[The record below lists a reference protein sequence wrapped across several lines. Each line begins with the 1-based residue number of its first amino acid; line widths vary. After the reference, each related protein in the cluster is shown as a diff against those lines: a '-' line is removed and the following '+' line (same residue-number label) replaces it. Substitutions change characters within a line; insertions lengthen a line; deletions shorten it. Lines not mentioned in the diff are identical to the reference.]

1 MVQGKLPHIHFVI
14 LDVKLIKEI
23 TICTWVHTSYH
34 IVPTANLKIQLG
46 DEFNEV
52 HALLET

>member
-1 MVQGKLPHIHFVI
+1 MVQGKLSRIHFVI
-14 LDVKLIKEI
+14 PDAKLIKEI

-34 IVPTANLKIQLG
+34 IFPATNMKIQLG

-52 HALLET
+52 HVLLET